1 MSNGVMRQPIPA
13 NSRADAIIKFVR
25 DNEEMIN
32 AANTLRVEMNFNG
45 AEMVV
50 KAERGFKV
58 AGEFSI
64 RGSPG

>member
-1 MSNGVMRQPIPA
+1 MSGGPARQAIPA
-13 NSRADAIIKFVR
+13 KDRVEAIIKFVK
-25 DNEEMIN
+25 DNAEMIN

-58 AGEFSI
+58 AGEFVIS
-64 RGSPG
+64 RGVG